1 MTHFSHLMPLGAK
14 TGALHLYQFYLNV
27 PLYSF
32 KGIFTVFYFL
42 KNCVIQTHKNYE
54 SALPKAGHC
63 FANEVQILCSS
74 ETSKYENLPQVA
86 NIQKNTCACE
96 HWWKRVSWF
105 WEILHTWVVLPS
117 FVLVCLILFCFTFF
131 QNFVFERSSKLY
143 LYMDKIVALLLV

>member
-1 MTHFSHLMPLGAK
+1 MTISLTWCPWVQKLVPYTYINFIWMSPYIVSRVFSH
-14 TGALHLYQFYLNV
+14 TF
-27 PLYSF
+27 S
-32 KGIFTVFYFL
+32 IFL
-42 KNCVIQTHKNYE
+42 KTVWYKLI

-131 QNFVFERSSKLY
+131 QNFVFERSSKCTC
-143 LYMDKIVALLLV
+143 I